1 MSTLIDKIL
10 EGLGNLF
17 SRNYKKPSFWFF
29 IVVIFLTALVLFP
42 YIDSNIF
49 YYSRI
54 DKRVDILERIIALD
68 LDKVKNDPILLN
80 EYNSILSEIDN
91 QRDYSVNYIFSNI
104 GSIFQSAISYKDAD
118 GIKII
123 KFISGAF
130 WCLLITIC
138 IPFMNTFKGKS
149 DKLIALSIMIAVSL
163 VVGSICSAVPVIISP
178 IVNYIGIP
186 VLQLVIA
193 IIVATRKKK

>member
-149 DKLIALSIMIAVSL
+149 DKLIALIIMIVVSL
-163 VVGSICSAVPVIISP
+163 VVGSICSAIPVIISP
-178 IVNYIGIP
+178 IVNYTGIP
-186 VLQLVIA
+186 LLQLVIA